1 MGVVERTTTQQSQT
15 TEGLEV
21 HFPAAQTGTLDQD
34 EEWCTVAVNGSR
46 RKIRFH
52 DYDEVFEV
60 PGLYEHLFYEKLKC
74 NSPETVC
81 TLLEEELAESDD
93 SVSDLTV
100 LDVGAG
106 NGMVGEELVNR
117 GAESVVG
124 IDIIEA
130 ARDAARR
137 DRPGIYEDYFVAD
150 LTDLPRHVAR
160 QLDDAQFN
168 CLTSVAALGYGDI
181 PPAAFARAFNLISTP
196 GWVAFNI
203 KEDFLKDTDTT
214 GFAGFMRRM
223 IDSGILKVRLMRRYR
238 HRLSLVG
245 EPLYYLGIVG
255 RKQRD
260 VPESWLEDVREAA
273 G

>member
-1 MGVVERTTTQQSQT
+1 MGVAERTTRQSQA
-15 TEGLEV
+15 TEDLEV
-21 HFPAAQTGTLDQD
+21 HFPTVQTGTLDQD
-34 EEWCTVAVNGSR
+34 EEWCTVVVNGSR
-46 RKIRFH
+46 REIRFH

-81 TLLEEELAESDD
+81 NLLEEELAESDD
-93 SVSDLTV
+93 SVSGLTV

-106 NGMVGEELVNR
+106 NGMVGEQLVDR

-137 DRPGIYEDYFVAD
+137 DRPGVYDDYFVAD
-150 LTDLPRHVAR
+150 LTDLPRDVAR
-160 QLDDAQFN
+160 QLNAGEFN

-181 PPAAFARAFNLISTP
+181 PTAAFTRAFNLISTP

-223 IDSGILKVRLMRRYR
+223 IDSGILQARLMRRYR
-238 HRLSLVG
+238 HRLSLAG
-245 EPLYYLGIVG
+245 EPLYYVAVVG